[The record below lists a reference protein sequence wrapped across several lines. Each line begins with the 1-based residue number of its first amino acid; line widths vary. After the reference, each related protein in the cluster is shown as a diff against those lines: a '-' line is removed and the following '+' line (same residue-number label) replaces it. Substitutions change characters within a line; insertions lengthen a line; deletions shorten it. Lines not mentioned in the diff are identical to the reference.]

1 MISLGSLGGAG
12 GAQSGSGP
20 RMTMRQVNHNSHVR
34 PLQRRVIGH
43 NCTTL
48 RRCRSRTRHNLFL
61 RCALRALE
69 YLPVHALVEC
79 CGCDHID
86 RFGGVGGVASW
97 PNQAF
102 QNRNRQVSGLQKS
115 AAKYFQTPAGE
126 NSSAPSP
133 NTPIRK
139 TPRARCAA
147 SPNRNTPSAR
157 FTIGSRVVRKRRCPS
172 PCGSSRISI
181 RTEGSHA

>member
-79 CGCDHID
+79 SGCDRID
-86 RFGGVGGVASW
+86 RFAGVGGVASW
-97 PNQAF
+97 SNQAF
-102 QNRNRQVSGLQKS
+102 QNRNRQVLAGANLRPKKS
-115 AAKYFQTPAGE
+115 ALWTREFP
-126 NSSAPSP
+126 SAISP
-133 NTPIRK
+133 NSLHPERPSNSWSTAPAA
-139 TPRARCAA
+139 TRARQSAGCPAQVGRRM
-147 SPNRNTPSAR
+147 PPSTR
-157 FTIGSRVVRKRRCPS
+157 SGPT
-172 PCGSSRISI
+172 SI
-181 RTEGSHA
+181 RAIAEGSPT